1 MAVNSKIDYVTA
13 DSETDMPTP
22 ADKAREQMASMGL
35 SAPNISSKETR
46 TEEEIKADRKTL
58 AENVPILGE
67 AILAKEI
74 ADDVKDENYLSAG
87 LNTAALAV
95 GVIPGVGKV
104 ASKPIRAPAKSTR
117 K

>member
-1 MAVNSKIDYVTA
+1 MAKFGTKEDA
-13 DSETDMPTP
+13 
-22 ADKAREQMASMGL
+22 KKQMAAMGL
-35 SAPNISSKETR
+35 TAPYIGSEETR

-95 GVIPGVGKV
+95 GAIPGVGDILN
-104 ASKPIRAPAKSTR
+104 KPIRAAA
-117 K
+117 